1 MKNIKIEKLSKSDVT
16 AKPFII
22 LVASVILIYLLISL
36 YFSNHFFFNTEINGV
51 NVSLNAY
58 DDADHIMKRFIKDYE
73 LQLIER
79 NGETDELTGQEIGMQ
94 YNEKNSMSN
103 IHHIQKAFQWIT
115 ALFKGQKYYVKDLYI
130 YNKEYLIKEIDQ
142 LHCLNKDMIEPQSVK
157 FKYSKGSYEVINE
170 IEGDQIIKSKL
181 SNAIKLSILKGETK
195 LDLNEKHC
203 YEIPKYTI
211 NSGKTH
217 KTKDLLNRYV
227 STRINYKFGSE
238 NEILDGN
245 KINEW
250 LSVDENLDVVIN
262 IKAVKKYVTE
272 LSRKYDTVGIAR
284 NFKTSLGKV
293 VEVKGGLY
301 GWKINQEAETQELLE
316 NIKLGK
322 AFAKEPVYKQK
333 ALSREDNEIG
343 NTYVELNITRQH
355 LWFYKDGKL
364 IVHGSVV
371 TGNPNRGNSTVV
383 GTYMLNYKQKGAT
396 LKGPGYEVGVSYWMP
411 FYGNMGIHDASWRYA
426 FGGDIYKRKGTH
438 GCVNAPLYLAKK
450 IFENIKEGIPVISYE
465 E

>member
-22 LVASVILIYLLISL
+22 LAASVILIYLLISL

-51 NVSLNAY
+51 NVSLKAY
-58 DDADHIMKRFIKDYE
+58 DGIDHIFKSFIKDYK

-79 NGETDELTGQEIGMQ
+79 DNETDELTGQKIGMQ
-94 YNEKNSMSN
+94 YNEKNSLSK
-103 IHHIQKAFQWIT
+103 IHHIQKSFQWISS
-115 ALFKGQKYYVKDLYI
+115 LFKGQKYYVKDLCI
-130 YNKEYLIKEIDQ
+130 YNKDNLIKEIGQ
-142 LHCLNKDMIEPQSVK
+142 LHCLNKDMIEPQNVR

-170 IEGDQIIKSKL
+170 INGDKIIKNKL
-181 SNAIKLSILKGETK
+181 SNVIKLSILKGEIK

-203 YEIPKYTI
+203 YEIPKYTV
-211 NSGKTH
+211 NSDKTH
-217 KTKDLLNRYV
+217 KTKELLNRYV
-227 STRINYKFGSE
+227 STHINYKFGSA

-245 KINEW
+245 KINRW
-250 LSVDENLDVVIN
+250 LSVDENLDVVLN
-262 IKAVKKYVTE
+262 DKAVKKYVSE
-272 LSRKYDTVGIAR
+272 LSSEYDTVGIAR
-284 NFKTSLGKV
+284 NFKTSLGKA

-301 GWKINQEAETQELLE
+301 GWKINQEDETKALIE

-322 AFAKEPVYKQK
+322 AIEKEPVYTQK
-333 ALSREDNEIG
+333 AFSREGNEIG
-343 NTYVELNITRQH
+343 DTYIELNITRQH
-355 LWFYKDGKL
+355 LWLYEDGKL

-383 GTYMLNYKQKGAT
+383 GTYTLNYKQKGAT
-396 LKGPGYEVGVSYWMP
+396 LKGAGYEVGVSYWMP

-426 FGGDIYKRKGTH
+426 FGGEIYKRNGTH

-450 IFENIKEGIPVISYE
+450 IFENIEEGIPVISYE